1 MRDIPFKFQMEAEFF
16 EKAGAPEGQS
26 RRIGGVLSL
35 EVHDQEGEK
44 LLQEGL
50 DFKPF
55 LKSGWFNMNHDPA
68 TAKGLVGYPTEVTQ
82 FKKGEELPN
91 GRTTSANAT
100 WVEGHLLDNWG
111 PADDLWALG
120 KALDGTG
127 RHLGFSVEGA
137 IHRRI
142 GAKTVFKKGRKGAPG
157 KYVGNTVAKATVREV
172 AITRCPVLDQSEMEI
187 LAKNL
192 ASAQSLDDDDALEA
206 RVGELEKALT
216 MGDAPADGA
225 LPTGPVTGEGAGRLV
240 TPESVEGAQT
250 GKCKCGKKDCACGD
264 GIKTTTHKSLTHSEA
279 RWWLT
284 DKLPQLG
291 GNDVDRFLSIITTL
305 KTQGRL

>member
-1 MRDIPFKFQMEAEFF
+1 MQDIPFKFEMEAEFF
-16 EKAGAPEGQS
+16 EKAGAAQGQS

-50 DFKPF
+50 DFSSF
-55 LKSGWFNMNHDPA
+55 LKSGWFNDNHDPA
-68 TAKGLVGYPTEVTQ
+68 TAKGLVGYPTEVTP
-82 FKKGEELPN
+82 FKKGAELPN
-91 GRTTSANAT
+91 GKVAPANAT
-100 WVEGHLLDNWG
+100 WVEGHLLDNWK

-120 KALDGTG
+120 KALAGTG

-142 GAKTVFKKGRKGAPG
+142 GAKTVFKKGRNGAAG
-157 KYVGNTVAKATVREV
+157 RFVGNTVAKATVREV

-187 LAKNL
+187 LAKGL
-192 ASAQSLDDDDALEA
+192 AAVQAFGEDALES
-206 RVGELEKALT
+206 RISKLEKALT

-240 TPESVEGAQT
+240 TPESVEGAKV

-264 GIKTTTHKSLTHSEA
+264 GMKTTTHKSLTHSEA
-279 RWWLT
+279 RWWLA

-291 GNDVDRFLSIITTL
+291 DDSVDRFLSIITTL

>member
-1 MRDIPFKFQMEAEFF
+1 MRDIPFKFEMEAEFF
-16 EKAGAPEGQS
+16 EKAGAPKGQS

-44 LLQEGL
+44 ILQEGL
-50 DFKPF
+50 DFSPF
-55 LKSGWFNMNHDPA
+55 LKSGWFNDNHKPE
-68 TAKGLVGYPTEVTQ
+68 TADGLLGYPTEVTQ
-82 FKKGEELPN
+82 FKKGSELPN
-91 GRTTSANAT
+91 GRVTQANAT
-100 WVEGHLLDNWG
+100 WVEGYLLDDWE
-111 PADDLWALG
+111 PADKIWKLG
-120 KALDGTG
+120 KALSGTG

-142 GAKTVFKKGRKGAPG
+142 GAKTVFKKGRNGTAG
-157 KYVGNTVAKATVREV
+157 RFVGNTVVKATVRDV

-192 ASAQSLDDDDALEA
+192 ASAQSLDDDALEA
-206 RVGELEKALT
+206 RVGKLEKALT

-240 TPESVEGAQT
+240 TTESVEGA
-250 GKCKCGKKDCACGD
+250 KCTCDKKPCTCDYKMK
-264 GIKTTTHKSLTHSEA
+264 ITTYKSLTHGEA
-279 RWWLT
+279 RWWIA

-291 GNDVDRFLSIITTL
+291 DDDIDRFLKNIAVL
-305 KTQGRL
+305 KNQGRL